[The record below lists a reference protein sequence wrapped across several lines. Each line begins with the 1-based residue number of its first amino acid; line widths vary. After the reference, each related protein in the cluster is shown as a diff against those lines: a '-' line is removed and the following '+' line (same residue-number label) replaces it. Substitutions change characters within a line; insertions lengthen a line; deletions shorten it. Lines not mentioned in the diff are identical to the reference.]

1 MIYNKFLFIK
11 FSSGIILALIGA
23 ILMFYGIG
31 PLPIR
36 IIFGILGIVLIANSP
51 YILKIRKK

>member
-1 MIYNKFLFIK
+1 MINNKFLFIK

-23 ILMFYGIG
+23 ILMFYDIG
-31 PLPIR
+31 SLPIR

-51 YILKIRKK
+51 NILKIRKK

>member
-1 MIYNKFLFIK
+1 MIYNKFLLIK
-11 FSSGIILALIGA
+11 SSGIILSLIGA

-36 IIFGILGIVLIANSP
+36 IIFVILGIALIVNSP
-51 YILKIRKK
+51 NILKIKNN

>member
-1 MIYNKFLFIK
+1 MIYNKFLLIK
-11 FSSGIILALIGA
+11 SSGILLSLIGA

-36 IIFGILGIVLIANSP
+36 IIFGILGIALIANSP
-51 YILKIRKK
+51 NIIKIKKN